1 MLAVKGFSRLFTNEK
16 LLNISNIQKKNIQL
30 VLTSSSLPGPGDE
43 GLVPWL
49 KALGPDISGLR
60 GTSRGG
66 AEVGSGPATDGTSP
80 LTPQYQKPQNGTWQ
94 MSRGS
99 SHIYKAEALL
109 LICQTSGDTVGF
121 LGNKSMYK
129 TLQRRS
135 RYPYKMIVAW
145 CGVRLVWGTEARK
158 DQMAP
163 PPPKWDRGRAIT
175 ATDRLLDPGE
185 SQLGFAKL

>member
-1 MLAVKGFSRLFTNEK
+1 MLAVKGFSCLFTNEK
-16 LLNISNIQKKNIQL
+16 VIKYFKYTEKVQL

-49 KALGPDISGLR
+49 KAVGPDISGLR
-60 GTSRGG
+60 GTSRDG
-66 AEVGSGPATDGTSP
+66 AEVGSVPAMDGTSS
-80 LTPQYQKPQNGTWQ
+80 LTPQHQMPQNGTWQ

-99 SHIYKAEALL
+99 SHFYKAEALL

-129 TLQRRS
+129 TLQHCS
-135 RYPYKMIVAW
+135 HYPYKMIVAW

-158 DQMAP
+158 DQMALP
-163 PPPKWDRGRAIT
+163 HPQSGAG
-175 ATDRLLDPGE
+175 AQSHHGH
-185 SQLGFAKL
+185 

>member
-1 MLAVKGFSRLFTNEK
+1 M
-16 LLNISNIQKKNIQL
+16 
-30 VLTSSSLPGPGDE
+30 
-43 GLVPWL
+43 
-49 KALGPDISGLR
+49 
-60 GTSRGG
+60 
-66 AEVGSGPATDGTSP
+66 GSGPATGGTSP

-94 MSRGS
+94 MSQGS

-129 TLQRRS
+129 TLQRCS

-163 PPPKWDRGRAIT
+163 RPHSQSGAGAEPS
-175 ATDRLLDPGE
+175 RL
-185 SQLGFAKL
+185 